1 MSTRVRRR
9 TDDFWASLPFWSKLK
24 LVVAIFFTFAT
35 IGLIFDMWQVGQQ
48 RAWYWVVAMAAI
60 SGCIALS
67 WALAFLQGRVF
78 FLLIPLTTFAQAIVT
93 SVSARHPSFFG
104 DPSSAADISTRLFV
118 EGVGCIALIA
128 LGYIFFV
135 VFIWKEG
142 RSQLRLRTEVSLAE
156 DIHSALVPPI
166 SVMTNRFELYGLSS
180 ASSEVGGDLLDV
192 YQQNGKVSLT
202 IADVTGH
209 GVSAGTLMGM
219 VKSAMRMRLI
229 DAHSLDRVM
238 TDLNHVVCQV
248 RSEGVFV
255 TLACLQLDDTDTAAF
270 SSAGH
275 EPILHYKSATDTVD
289 KIFSTNMPLGVVD
302 DTRFASGTVAFGRG
316 DVFVLLTDGLTEVT
330 NERGEEFGPE
340 RVEQIIHDNRS
351 KPLVDIYEAVL
362 LSVGGHGRQ
371 MDDQTMM
378 LVRVL

>member
-1 MSTRVRRR
+1 MRKRRR
-9 TDDFWASLPFWSKLK
+9 ADDFWASLGVWSKLK
-24 LVVAIFFTFAT
+24 LIVAIFFIFST

-67 WALAFLQGRVF
+67 WALAFLQSRVL
-78 FLLIPLTTFAQAIVT
+78 FLLVPVTTFAQAVVT
-93 SVSARHPSFFG
+93 SISARDPSFFG
-104 DPSSAADISTRLFV
+104 DSVNVADVSSRLFI
-118 EGVGCIALIA
+118 EGIGCIVLIA

-142 RSQLRLRTEVSLAE
+142 RSQLRLRTEIALAE

-166 SVMTNRFELYGLSS
+166 SVTTGRFEMYGLSS
-180 ASSEVGGDLLDV
+180 ASSEVGGDLLDIF
-192 YQQNGKVSLT
+192 QQNGKVSLT

-229 DAHSLDRVM
+229 ETHSLERLM
-238 TDLNHVVCQV
+238 TDLNRVVCQV

-255 TLACLQLDDTDTAAF
+255 TLACLQIDNSDIAVF

-275 EPILHYKSATDTVD
+275 EPILHYRHATATVD
-289 KIFSTNMPLGVVD
+289 RIFSTNMPLGVID
-302 DTRFASGTVAFGRG
+302 DGDFAAGSVVFERG
-316 DVFVLLTDGLTEVT
+316 DVFVMLTDGLTEVADAQ
-330 NERGEEFGPE
+330 GEEFGPD
-340 RVEQIIHDNRS
+340 RIEQIIANYRDR
-351 KPLVDIYEAVL
+351 PLVDMYEAVL
-362 LSVGGHGRQ
+362 SAVTNHGRQ
-371 MDDQTMM
+371 TDDQTMM
-378 LVRVL
+378 LIRVL